1 MKSGL
6 GFLSSPEQ
14 PGALKSNARS
24 SATKETIELLTNGPG
39 LICVFP
45 NWGVVA
51 RSISCKYEVS
61 RGSTWPYSVLFAML
75 RNISA
80 ISVACSAIVAT
91 RGCSST
97 RLRPSPGCET
107 FERVVKFPLCVGFVQ
122 NPAPL
127 CEKLDVSPQPR
138 CNNGDAGGEG
148 QSVSRFRDVCGA
160 HRDDAPK
167 LVGVLN
173 SREP

>member
-61 RGSTWPYSVLFAML
+61 RGSIWPYSVLFAML

-148 QSVSRFRDVCGA
+148 LADHPWRILKS
-160 HRDDAPK
+160 
-167 LVGVLN
+167 
-173 SREP
+173 E